1 MRKFLALI
9 LLTPMFSQAQFG
21 VLDNDF
27 DADGMA
33 SFEVGTQTYNYG
45 YDVAVQQDG
54 KILVLGET
62 ELQQPVGVTSFI
74 FRLFP
79 DGTIDQSFGQNGVSL
94 LQDIYA
100 RKMAIQADGKIV
112 AVGSG
117 MFNNSHAISFARL
130 NGDNGYYDNS
140 FGVGGSYFIPHPFG
154 SELYDVAIQDDGKIV
169 AAGRTT
175 ESDTDVLI
183 VRLTEDGIE
192 DNSFSFD
199 GKVVTDVND
208 VDEARSLIIGDDGKI
223 TIAGIAEEEIG
234 NFINRYSV
242 LIRYNSDGSL
252 DPNFGTNGILVPDFI
267 DAAALNDIVFG
278 ESDKMYACGLIV
290 GATDEDVLIAKFNS
304 DGSFDNAFGVG
315 GFTRTDVGG
324 DDDEGVELVYQPD
337 GRILIAAKAI
347 QTGQS
352 VGAMVRHND
361 NGLYDPSFGNI
372 GIVTTSV
379 GVGNSFESMVL
390 QDDLKILCIGTE
402 MDINFDT
409 KASIARYTSGMNVGI
424 GKLEASTG
432 STLVYP
438 NPITDNTAT
447 VEFELGHTQD
457 VSIQLF
463 DLSGKLITTLQT
475 ETKMMAGKHAQSFR
489 LPKIATGQYLL
500 RLITEKGDVGVKIS
514 VSQ

>member
-1 MRKFLALI
+1 MKKLFTLLLFLPFLA
-9 LLTPMFSQAQFG
+9 SAQYG

-130 NGDNGYYDNS
+130 NGDNGFYDSS
-140 FGVGGSYFIPHPFG
+140 FGVGGSYFIPYPFG

-183 VRLTEDGIE
+183 VRLNEDGTE

-234 NFINRYSV
+234 NFINRYSL

-278 ESDKMYACGLIV
+278 ESEKMYACGLIV
-290 GATDEDVLIAKFNS
+290 GATDEDMLVAKFNS
-304 DGSFDNAFGVG
+304 DGTFDNSFGPG
-315 GFTRTDVGG
+315 GFTSTDIAG
-324 DDDEGVELVYQPD
+324 DDDEGVELVFQPD

-372 GIVTTSV
+372 GIVTTSI

-390 QDDLKILCIGTE
+390 QDDLKILCVGTE

-409 KASIARYTSGMNVGI
+409 KASVARYTSGMNVGI
-424 GKLEASTG
+424 GDVDAYIG
-432 STLVYP
+432 STLIYP
-438 NPITDNTAT
+438 NPVTDRSITI
-447 VEFELGHTQD
+447 EYELKESQSISLGLFTTQ
-457 VSIQLF
+457 
-463 DLSGKLITTLQT
+463 GKLISQLQPST
-475 ETKMMAGKHAQSFR
+475 QRQTGQHVETHQIPD
-489 LPKIATGQYLL
+489 LPAGQYLL
-500 RLITEKGDVGVKIS
+500 KLGSNEEAVTVQLQVR
-514 VSQ
+514 